1 MGHSGL
7 LAYAE
12 SIVFE
17 KRHGRPQRKSLCHET
32 SCETGYSTEER
43 IDKRRGID
51 TNECFLFTGGL
62 RTISH
67 LFDKIFTWFCA
78 FQVFIYSFA

>member
-7 LAYAE
+7 LTYAE

-17 KRHGRPQRKSLCHET
+17 KRHGRLQRKSLCHET
-32 SCETGYSTEER
+32 GYSTEAR
-43 IDKRRGID
+43 IDKRRGIA

-67 LFDKIFTWFCA
+67 LFDKIFAWFCA
-78 FQVFIYSFA
+78 FQVVIYSFA